1 MEKETILRTEPVT
14 QEQVNAL
21 KRSMMPI
28 ARMISGIDEV
38 DVSRGRGVLDESNR
52 KHCLWTKAGHRVTV
66 VVSTDGGVIV
76 SKSNEPD
83 EEAPDG
89 E

>member
-1 MEKETILRTEPVT
+1 MEKETILRMEPVT

-28 ARMISGIDEV
+28 ARMISGIEEV
-38 DVSRGRGVLDESNR
+38 DVSLGRGVLDESGL
-52 KHCLWTKAGHRVTV
+52 KHCLWTHDKHRVTV
-66 VVSTDGGVIV
+66 SVVTGGGLIV

-83 EEAPDG
+83 EEAP
-89 E
+89 